1 MSALDDATK
10 GDPDEHGHHRAAAC
24 GDRGSVEVSTIGG
37 DAVSVTFGD
46 DLSGVRLLGPLIDV
60 HQLVV
65 EADRQLSR
73 VRDR

>member
-1 MSALDDATK
+1 MSTAITVQLHAETV
-10 GDPDEHGHHRAAAC
+10 GR
-24 GDRGSVEVSTIGG
+24 VEVSTVGG

-65 EADRQLSR
+65 EADRQLSG

>member
-1 MSALDDATK
+1 MSAAITVQMHA
-10 GDPDEHGHHRAAAC
+10 ETVAR
-24 GDRGSVEVSTIGG
+24 VEVSPIGG

-46 DLSGVRLLGPLIDV
+46 DLRGVRLLGPLIDV

>member
-1 MSALDDATK
+1 MATVTVQVHAETV
-10 GDPDEHGHHRAAAC
+10 GR
-24 GDRGSVEVSTIGG
+24 VEVSTIG
-37 DAVSVTFGD
+37 DNAVSVTIGD
-46 DLSGVRLLGPLIDV
+46 DLRGVRLLGSVADV

>member
-1 MSALDDATK
+1 M
-10 GDPDEHGHHRAAAC
+10 
-24 GDRGSVEVSTIGG
+24 STIGG

>member
-1 MSALDDATK
+1 MGTAITVQLHAEIVS
-10 GDPDEHGHHRAAAC
+10 H
-24 GDRGSVEVSTIGG
+24 VEVSTIGG

-46 DLSGVRLLGPLIDV
+46 DRSGVQLLGSLTNV

-73 VRDR
+73 VAER